1 MKTTTH
7 IIAKAGKAKLS
18 YDGCFLTFKDEERS
32 MSIRL
37 VDEGRIIDTQGE
49 ELYIAELLRLI
60 TAKMKEVSHKR
71 KHILPYE
78 LTHIGIAWG
87 SFELCAC
94 PALMMD
100 ILFSFREIGFLNH
113 HEAKGFQLEHYSFTG
128 LAIDFLHSIPKR
140 RKRARLEVTI
150 I

>member
-7 IIAKAGKAKLS
+7 IIAKTGKAKLS
-18 YDGCFLTFKDEERS
+18 YDGCFLTFKDEGRS
-32 MSIRL
+32 MSVRL
-37 VDEGRIIDTQGE
+37 VEEGRTIDTQGE
-49 ELYIAELLRLI
+49 ELFIAELLRLMI
-60 TAKMKEVSHKR
+60 AKMKEISHKR

-94 PALMMD
+94 PALMED

-113 HEAKGFQLEHYSFTG
+113 HKEKVFEKEHYTFTG
-128 LAIDFLHSIPKR
+128 LAIDFLHSIPKS